1 MHVAWVR
8 CVAPERLRAHVGPV
22 GLDEHH
28 CVSARAL
35 CTLSVGQPRP
45 SQFWWKPLTRASGTK
60 VVEDFPP
67 QRPPRYTPTFLLGTV
82 ANFLTSSDRRPLS
95 KLALHVLGPS
105 H

>member
-1 MHVAWVR
+1 MLNYVKSVAILAQDW
-8 CVAPERLRAHVGPV
+8 
-22 GLDEHH
+22 LD
-28 CVSARAL
+28 
-35 CTLSVGQPRP
+35 
-45 SQFWWKPLTRASGTK
+45 RASGTK

-67 QRPPRYTPTFLLGTV
+67 QRPPRYTPTFLGTV